1 MAALPQ
7 PDWHITA
14 EEFAAL
20 RRDDL
25 RMELIKGE
33 IVTMPAAF
41 TDHGR
46 TAARLHIIVGQFI
59 MNNQLGETFTAE
71 TGFLIAR
78 KPDTVR
84 APDFAFIQANRVTPA
99 AVASSWGQVMPDLVA
114 EVVSS
119 SDRANE
125 IEQKVQMWLGV
136 GVRLVWVVW
145 PQTRV
150 IQVYEPPAPVLA
162 LDDTA
167 TLTGGMVLPGFAT
180 PVARIFG

>member
-7 PDWHITA
+7 PNWLITA

-20 RRDDL
+20 HRDDL

-41 TDHGR
+41 TDHGY
-46 TAARLHIIVGQFI
+46 TASQLHIIVGHFI
-59 MNNQLGETFTAE
+59 KQQKLGKTFTAE

-78 KPDTVR
+78 NPDTVR
-84 APDFAFIQANRVTPA
+84 APDFAFIQASRATPMAVT
-99 AVASSWGQVMPDLVA
+99 SSWGQVMPDLVA

-150 IQVYEPPAPVLA
+150 IQVHEPPAPVQT

-167 TLTGGMVLPGFAT
+167 VLTGGAVLPGFTT
-180 PVARIFG
+180 PIAYIFD